1 MSGDDVCWLKS
12 NHVALVYLVRSLNIN
27 IHEMGRHD
35 KEISS
40 RKVYNLKKGF
50 KGVPLASKLRTDR
63 KRETLRVT
71 RTIQASD
78 NSGCTRDVVARVVRR
93 GHFPIDLEDGK
104 SWR

>member
-40 RKVYNLKKGF
+40 RKVYNLKKRF
-50 KGVPLASKLRTDR
+50 
-63 KRETLRVT
+63 
-71 RTIQASD
+71 
-78 NSGCTRDVVARVVRR
+78 
-93 GHFPIDLEDGK
+93 
-104 SWR
+104 